1 MREVFNAHA
10 ELKAMCAEDTVSNR
24 LRRYM
29 KRLEAKRMKA
39 AKQQAAKQELME
51 RRAMR
56 QEDVAALKARRVEQR
71 SDAAQRTVEGKIAAR
86 NPKKARQAANHKSGR
101 RPAALEGEASKPQRK
116 RRALHDITD
125 AIQNLS

>member
-1 MREVFNAHA
+1 MTEGVLLTSVEMREVFNAHA

-86 NPKKARQAANHKSGR
+86 NPKKAR
-101 RPAALEGEASKPQRK
+101 
-116 RRALHDITD
+116 
-125 AIQNLS
+125 